1 MTDIDIAVS
10 RLVRARH
17 EHQPQ
22 PAPTLADA
30 TAAYAAQERVA
41 RELAWFGTAPPRYWK
56 SGGASRAAVISH
68 APLPPAGVW
77 ISPAQ
82 AGTWPEARGGIEAEV
97 ALRLRKPVDAER
109 AATLDLS
116 GARELID
123 AMCVSIEIVDSRWVE
138 GTQAPALA
146 QLADVLSHGALVL
159 GAWVGF
165 ESSREWSTQV
175 CRVRIGSRPECV
187 FQGTHPLADPIFV
200 VPAWL
205 RHATRHGQV
214 LPAGSIVT
222 TGSWCGLLQA
232 QAGDRVEVAF
242 DGMGE
247 ACVQL

>member
-82 AGTWPEARGGIEAEV
+82 AGTWPEVRGGIEAEV
-97 ALRLRKPVDAER
+97 ALRLREPVDAER

-116 GARELID
+116 GID
-123 AMCVSIEIVDSRWVE
+123 ATFRGNLVPLIFFDTLWRFAY
-138 GTQAPALA
+138 G
-146 QLADVLSHGALVL
+146 LADERSYGCDGHG
-159 GAWVGF
+159 G
-165 ESSREWSTQV
+165 
-175 CRVRIGSRPECV
+175 
-187 FQGTHPLADPIFV
+187 
-200 VPAWL
+200 
-205 RHATRHGQV
+205 
-214 LPAGSIVT
+214 
-222 TGSWCGLLQA
+222 
-232 QAGDRVEVAF
+232 
-242 DGMGE
+242 
-247 ACVQL
+247 